1 MSADALVFVDT
12 NVLVYAR
19 DASEGDKQRRASEWI
34 SALWETR
41 RGRISTQVLQEF
53 YVTVTRKLD
62 PGLEP
67 ADARSEI
74 EDLAAWRPLANDQT
88 LMAAAWEIEDRHGLS
103 WWDSL
108 IVAAAQQLDCRFLL
122 TEDLGAGRDLD
133 GVTVV
138 DPFARAPVDLGLD
151 LGDG

>member
-12 NVLVYAR
+12 NVFVYAR

-53 YVTVTRKLD
+53 YVTVTRRLD

-74 EDLAAWRPLANDQT
+74 EDLAAWKPLANDQA

-108 IVAAAQQLDCRFLL
+108 IVAAARQLDCRFLL
-122 TEDLGAGRDLD
+122 TEDLGAGQDLD

-138 DPFARAPVDLGLD
+138 DPFARAPVDLGF
-151 LGDG
+151 GGG